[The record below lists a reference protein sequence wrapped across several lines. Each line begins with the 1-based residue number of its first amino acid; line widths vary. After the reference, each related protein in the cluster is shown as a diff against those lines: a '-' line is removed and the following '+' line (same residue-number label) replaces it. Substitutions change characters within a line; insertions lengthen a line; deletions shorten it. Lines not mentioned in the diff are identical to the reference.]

1 MVSRYNKRVK
11 KNLTKVTQMPD
22 KDFPIS
28 IFIPG
33 LNDYVEVVGAKC
45 QVIDGKQYLR
55 IVCRTSD
62 GKETLLNAPDLQIY
76 FERYAVPF

>member
-1 MVSRYNKRVK
+1 M
-11 KNLTKVTQMPD
+11 TPD
-22 KDFPIS
+22 KTFPVS

-33 LNDYVEVVGAKC
+33 VNDYVEVVGAKC

-55 IVCRTSD
+55 LVCKTSI
-62 GKETLLNAPDLQIY
+62 GAELLINPSDLQVY

>member
-33 LNDYVEVVGAKC
+33 LNDYVEVVGAIC

-62 GKETLLNAPDLQIY
+62 GKETLLSCYAAKFNIQHYLY
-76 FERYAVPF
+76 F

>member
-33 LNDYVEVVGAKC
+33 FNDYAEVVGAKC

-55 IVCRTSD
+55 IVCRTSN
-62 GKETLLNAPDLQIY
+62 GKEILLNTPDLQIY

>member
-33 LNDYVEVVGAKC
+33 LNDYVEVVGAIC

-55 IVCRTSD
+55 IVCRTSN
-62 GKETLLNAPDLQIY
+62 GKETLLSSILSS
-76 FERYAVPF
+76 FKRSF